1 MRIQL
6 LPVITLGLV
15 AYCQAISQNAGLRFD
30 GADAVSLLWGLD
42 SEPTSSYDFYL
53 CAGDETTDSYV

>member
-6 LPVITLGLV
+6 LPVITFGLI
-15 AYCQAISQNAGLRFD
+15 AYGQAISQNAGLVFD
-30 GADAVSLLWGLD
+30 GADAVSLLWGLN

>member
-15 AYCQAISQNAGLRFD
+15 AYGQAISQNAGLRFD